1 MSSSFICCMH
11 VLYSMNTVKD
21 ICSGSIS
28 VTTICDKSEDCA
40 IGGAVVTKVTL
51 QQEGPG
57 FNSRTR

>member
-1 MSSSFICCMH
+1 MH
-11 VLYSMNTVKD
+11 VLYSMNTVNVIHHYSKD